1 MKKKWDFKYILKYLA
16 TIFSWALFVILL
28 TLAVFL
34 IYYFVS
40 VKIINKGKTSVPLS
54 IYTIVSESMVPTI
67 NKYDVIIN
75 LQYDSPKDVEVGDVI
90 TFISTS
96 WISAG
101 KTVTHRVVDIQ
112 IINGEYYY
120 TTKGDNNPIQ
130 DSSSAGFKNVI
141 GQAVIRLPQ
150 LGRIQAFV
158 ASKFGWLV
166 VVIIPAMYVIIKD
179 VAKLIK
185 LKNLQKAADKENAEK
200 RSKQNYSDNLEEDDI
215 IDEEKGSKDG
225 RKRHNNLR

>member
-1 MKKKWDFKYILKYLA
+1 MKKKYDFKYIMKYLS

-28 TLAVFL
+28 SIAVFL
-34 IYYFVS
+34 LYYFVS
-40 VKIINKGKTSVPLS
+40 VKIINKNSTSVPLS

-75 LQYDSPKDVEVGDVI
+75 IQYDGPKDVEVGDVI

-112 IINGEYYY
+112 IINGQYYY
-120 TTKGDNNPIQ
+120 STKGDNNPVQ
-130 DSSSAGFKNVI
+130 DSSAAGYSNVI
-141 GQAVIRLPQ
+141 GKAVIKLPQ

-166 VVIIPAMYVIIKD
+166 VVIIPAMYVILKD

-185 LKNLQKAADKENAEK
+185 LKKLQKEADEENERK
-200 RSKQNYSDNLEEDDI
+200 RANAKYSDDIDDEDDI
-215 IDEEKGSKDG
+215 IMASEKGNDNGS
-225 RKRHNNLR
+225 